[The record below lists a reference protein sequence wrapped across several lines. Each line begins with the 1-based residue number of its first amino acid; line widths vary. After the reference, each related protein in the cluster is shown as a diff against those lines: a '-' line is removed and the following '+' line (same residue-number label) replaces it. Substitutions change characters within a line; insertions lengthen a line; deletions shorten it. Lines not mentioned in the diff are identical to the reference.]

1 MVILDSFRSQS
12 RGRSSYPAI
21 RSQRRFN
28 VDIVQ
33 SEPEL
38 MPVRFSARMGIVH
51 KIVVVA
57 AFVLFLL
64 ICQAVPQ
71 SDDLTQTMRPVL
83 RGRHA
88 AVASMKAEA
97 TEAARRILDGGGNAF
112 DAAVAGQA
120 ALAVSDFSLNGV
132 GSDAVLLIYNA
143 QEKKVY
149 SVNAEP
155 RAPKL
160 ATIEWYEKNN
170 GGKIPESDGLLSGGI
185 PGVVDA
191 WYTLLDRWGT
201 MNFEQVLQPAIDL
214 AENGFPLSEMGASY
228 IASSRKILKHP
239 TTVKVYLPGGRP
251 PKAGEILKNPDLAR
265 TLRKL
270 VAAEKESRAKGRHE
284 ALKAARDRF
293 YKGDIAR
300 DLSAFSEANGGLFRY
315 EDFAE
320 YTAKVET
327 PISTNY
333 RGYQIYKNPS
343 ASQGPTELIAL
354 NLLEGYDLKALGH
367 NSTDFL
373 HTSVEAVKLAMADR
387 EKYLGDMDFIKIP
400 YDGLLSKDYAR
411 ERRKLIDPAKASLD
425 LRPGTPEKFVS
436 GSDTLGRPVHE
447 VLDGEASHLGDT
459 SYISIVDKD
468 HNMVSFEPSLHSSF
482 GTGVVMGD
490 TGIIFNCRGDYYSL
504 VRGEANALEPGKRP
518 RSTLQSTLIMKD
530 GQPYGILG
538 SPGGDDQVMRT
549 MQTLINM
556 IDFGMNIQEAI
567 EAPRWSSRSFPAS
580 PFPHTMYPGDMS
592 VESRI
597 PEATRQALIARGH
610 KLHIDPPWSIGSNA
624 GIIVDAATGV
634 LSAGADPRVDAYAWA
649 W

>member
-1 MVILDSFRSQS
+1 MPRRSLL
-12 RGRSSYPAI
+12 A
-21 RSQRRFN
+21 
-28 VDIVQ
+28 
-33 SEPEL
+33 
-38 MPVRFSARMGIVH
+38 AW
-51 KIVVVA
+51 IVVLS
-57 AFVLFLL
+57 F
-64 ICQAVPQ
+64 VPQ
-71 SDDLTQTMRPVL
+71 TLTQSSDSEGQTMRPVI
-83 RGRHA
+83 RGRQA

-97 TEAARRILDGGGNAF
+97 TEAARRILAMGGNAF
-112 DAAVAGQA
+112 DASVGGQA
-120 ALAVSDFSLNGV
+120 ALAVTDFSLNGL
-132 GSDAVLLIYNA
+132 GSDAVVLLYNA
-143 QEKKVY
+143 QDKKVY

-155 RAPKL
+155 RAPRL

-170 GGKIPESDGLLSGGI
+170 GGKIPESDGLLSGGL

-201 MNFEQVLQPAIDL
+201 MSFEQVLQPAIEL
-214 AENGFPLSEMGASY
+214 AEGGFPLSEYGASY
-228 IASSRKILKHP
+228 IAGSKKILKYP
-239 TTVKVYLPGGRP
+239 TTVKIYLPNGRP
-251 PKAGEILKNPDLAR
+251 PKPGEILRNPDLAR
-265 TLRKL
+265 TLKKL
-270 VAAEKESRAKGRHE
+270 VEAEKANQAKGRHE

-293 YKGDIAR
+293 YKGDIAK
-300 DLSAFSEANGGLFRY
+300 DLAAFSEANGGLFRY

-320 YTAKVET
+320 YTAEVET
-327 PISTNY
+327 PVSINY

-367 NSTDFL
+367 NSPDFL

-411 ERRKLIDPAKASLD
+411 ERRKLIDPAKASLQ
-425 LRPGTPEKFVS
+425 LRPGSPEKFTANAS
-436 GSDTLGRPVHE
+436 ALDRPVHE
-447 VLDGEASHLGDT
+447 VLDGDASHDGDT
-459 SYISIVDKD
+459 SYIAVVDKD
-468 HNMVSFEPSLHSSF
+468 HNMVSFEPSLHSLF

-490 TGIIFNCRGDYYSL
+490 TGILFNCRGDYYSL

-530 GQPYGILG
+530 GQPYAILG

-556 IDFGMNIQEAI
+556 IDFRMNIQQAI
-567 EAPRWSSRSFPAS
+567 EAPRWSSRAFPAS
-580 PFPHTMYPGDMS
+580 PFPHTMYPGDIS
-592 VESRI
+592 VEARI
-597 PEATRQALIARGH
+597 PEATRQALISRGH
-610 KLHIDPPWSIGSNA
+610 KLRIAPPWSLGSNA
-624 GIIVDAATGV
+624 GIIVDLTTGV

>member
-1 MVILDSFRSQS
+1 
-12 RGRSSYPAI
+12 
-21 RSQRRFN
+21 
-28 VDIVQ
+28 
-33 SEPEL
+33 
-38 MPVRFSARMGIVH
+38 
-51 KIVVVA
+51 
-57 AFVLFLL
+57 
-64 ICQAVPQ
+64 
-71 SDDLTQTMRPVL
+71 MRPVI

-97 TEAARRILDGGGNAF
+97 TEAARRILDAGGNAF

-120 ALAVSDFSLNGV
+120 ALGVTDFSLNGV
-132 GSDAVLLIYNA
+132 GSDAVLLVYDSR
-143 QEKKVY
+143 EKKVY
-149 SVNAEP
+149 SINAEP

-191 WYTLLDRWGT
+191 WYILLDRWGT

-214 AENGFPLSEMGASY
+214 AENGFPLSERGASY
-228 IASSRKILKHP
+228 IAESKKILKYP
-239 TTVKVYLPGGRP
+239 TTVKIYLPNGRT
-251 PKAGEILKNPDLAR
+251 PKAGDILKNPDLAR
-265 TLRKL
+265 TLKKL
-270 VAAEKESRAKGRHE
+270 VEAGKANASKGRHE

-293 YKGDIAR
+293 YKGDIAH
-300 DLSAFSEANGGLFRY
+300 DLATFSEANGGLFRY

-320 YTAKVET
+320 YAAKVET
-327 PISTNY
+327 PVSTSY
-333 RGYQIYKNPS
+333 RGYEVYKNPS

-354 NLLEGYDLKALGH
+354 NILEGYDLKALGH
-367 NSTDFL
+367 NSPEFL
-373 HTSVEAVKLAMADR
+373 HTSVEAVKLAMGDR

-411 ERRKLIDPAKASLD
+411 QRRKLIDPAKASLE
-425 LRPGTPEKFVS
+425 LRPGTPAANTA
-436 GSDTLGRPVHE
+436 DLDRPVHE
-447 VLDGEASHLGDT
+447 VLDGNASHNGDT
-459 SYISIVDKD
+459 SYIAVVDKD
-468 HNMVSFEPSLHSSF
+468 HNMISFEPSLHELF

-490 TGIIFNCRGDYYSL
+490 TGILFNCRGDYYSL

-518 RSTLQSTLIMKD
+518 RSTLQSTLVMKD
-530 GQPYGILG
+530 GQPYAILG

-556 IDFGMNIQEAI
+556 VDFGMNIQQAI

-592 VESRI
+592 VEARI
-597 PEATRQALIARGH
+597 PEATRQALVGKGH
-610 KLHIDPPWSIGSNA
+610 KLRVAPPWSLGSNG
-624 GIIVDAATGV
+624 GIVIDSATGV